1 MKDQQK
7 GFSLII
13 FSLVVAIIVFLG
25 LCVVRVSPLYF
36 NDIKIEEVMKSL
48 QENSELPAMS
58 RRDIRNLV
66 ARRFDMNSIEHVTAE
81 QIKIKKL
88 DRDLLLVVDYEARV
102 HMFHNLYVSTIFH
115 HEAEVS
121 R

>member
-7 GFSLII
+7 GFSLIG
-13 FSLVVAIIVFLG
+13 FSLLAGIVVFLG
-25 LCVVRVSPLYF
+25 LCVIRVSPLYF
-36 NDIKIEEVMKSL
+36 NDMKIEEVMKSL
-48 QENSELPAMS
+48 QENTELAAMS
-58 RRDIRNLV
+58 RRDIRNLL
-66 ARRFDMNSIEHVTAE
+66 ARRFDMNTIEHVTVE

-88 DRDLLLVVDYEARV
+88 DRDLLLVVDYEART
-102 HMFHNLYVSTIFH
+102 HMFHNLYVATVFH